1 MYDGIGERLTEE
13 LKKLAPTSMKIKVIA
28 PPERK

>member
-1 MYDGIGERLTEE
+1 MYDGIGERMTEE
-13 LKKLAPTSMKIKVIA
+13 LKKLAPQSMKIKVIA